1 MAEVRFNDTYYT
13 VIHIVVDVD
22 AAKEFVDEYNETEP
36 EEYKSEWT
44 GNIWDFFEDGPT
56 SRMNEDNVLPASV
69 DWWDDV
75 ELDECCEELYS
86 DDEMS
91 IQKNICVYCWEVLE
105 DDERTLYPTM
115 EDEADMISSF

>member
-1 MAEVRFNDTYYT
+1 MIKQNVKATIRSKEQITLDNLDPFTDAISYEKVAEVRFNDTYYT

-44 GNIWDFFEDGPT
+44 GNIRDFFEDGPT

-75 ELDECCEELYS
+75 ELEY
-86 DDEMS
+86 
-91 IQKNICVYCWEVLE
+91 Y
-105 DDERTLYPTM
+105 
-115 EDEADMISSF
+115 